1 MEKKYLSK
9 AGKYIA
15 VVKRPPNGW
24 FGEIGEKKTPFI
36 RLPLIIQETQ
46 EMETDDQI
54 GTEIVW
60 RGFIT
65 EAAVGRTVKALA
77 KAFNWDGD
85 LAALCADQYLTA
97 FENPDMV
104 ILEKGK
110 TTDTD
115 PFTGKSCRITC
126 EEEEYEG
133 KTKVV
138 IKWLNPAEGKEPAV
152 MDQKSLKSIIADV
165 GKIAKNAAK
174 EAQEEQKTE
183 KPKSSKPAP
192 NVRKPEQKQ
201 VDEEGDDIP
210 F

>member
-9 AGKYIA
+9 AGKYMA

-36 RLPLIIQETQ
+36 RLPLIVQENA

-54 GTEIVW
+54 GKEIVW

-65 EAAVGRTVKALA
+65 EAAVGRTVKALV
-77 KAFNWDGD
+77 KAFGWNGD
-85 LAALCADQYLTA
+85 LAALAADQYLTA

-104 ILEKGK
+104 TLENGK
-110 TTDTD
+110 TTDSD
-115 PFTGKSCRITC
+115 PFTGKTCKITC
-126 EEEEYEG
+126 EEEEYDG
-133 KTKVV
+133 KTRVV
-138 IKWLNPAEGKEPAV
+138 IKWLNPAEAQEPSV
-152 MDQKSLKSIIADV
+152 MDHGSLKSIVAGV
-165 GKIAKNAAK
+165 AEIAKNAAK
-174 EAQEEQKTE
+174 EALDEQKTE

-192 NVRKPEQKQ
+192 NVRKREEKKT
-201 VDEEGDDIP
+201 DEDGDEIP

>member
-9 AGKYIA
+9 AGKYMA

-36 RLPLIIQETQ
+36 RLPLIVQENA

-54 GTEIVW
+54 GKEIVW

-65 EAAVGRTVKALA
+65 EAAVGRTVKALV
-77 KAFNWDGD
+77 KAFGWNGD
-85 LAALCADQYLTA
+85 LAALAADQYLTA

-104 ILEKGK
+104 VLENGK
-110 TTDTD
+110 TTDSD
-115 PFTGKSCRITC
+115 PFTGKTCKITC
-126 EEEEYEG
+126 EEEEYDG
-133 KTKVV
+133 KTRVV
-138 IKWLNPAEGKEPAV
+138 IKWLNPAEGQEPSV
-152 MDQKSLKSIIADV
+152 MDHGSLKSIVAGV
-165 GKIAKNAAK
+165 AEIAKNAAK
-174 EAQEEQKTE
+174 EALDEQKTE

-192 NVRKPEQKQ
+192 NVRKREEKKT
-201 VDEEGDDIP
+201 DEDGDEIP